1 MVLGVSPG
9 GESAELNDD
18 SKLMEPRAVWQP
30 VAGGLDSTVAVA
42 AVAAAASPESAIA
55 RVWAGRVWG
64 RSIG

>member
-9 GESAELNDD
+9 GESAELIDD

-30 VAGGLDSTVAVA
+30 VAGGLDSTVA
-42 AVAAAASPESAIA
+42 AAAASPESAIA